1 MNLFMRFVI
10 FDLISIFKSSLIF
23 VFQFYFQA
31 VVDVIEAMNT
41 HTEISMCKLLK
52 ALYDAIIITPEMM
65 NKVWKNK
72 LKY

>member
-1 MNLFMRFVI
+1 LIEYQYFKFAYFVI
-10 FDLISIFKSSLIF
+10 
-23 VFQFYFQA
+23 QFYFQA

-65 NKVWKNK
+65 NKVWQNK